1 MATELGLGTVHVFNS
16 ESSYNTNKTNVKSN
30 DIALVKIDNLAISG
44 YVSSGGV
51 KLQPIHIDD
60 NKMTLIMDTPQG
72 RGDIVLQRAYTSFDG
87 LYVIANTDNR
97 DGLWGFFISSAEI
110 SRRISIAKQNNNS
123 WMFFNGIIWWSLYTS
138 STTTTFKTYD
148 ENCYIEKIYG
158 VTF

>member
-44 YVSSGGV
+44 YVSSGGI

-60 NKMTLIMDTPQG
+60 NKMTLIMDTPHG
-72 RGDIVLQRAYTSFDG
+72 TGDIVLSRAYTSFDG
-87 LYVIANTDNR
+87 LYLIMSTDAR
-97 DGLWGFFISSAEI
+97 DELYGFFISSAEI
-110 SRRISIAKQNNNS
+110 SRRIAAAKQNNKS
-123 WMFFNGIIWWSLYTS
+123 WMLSTGVLWWACSNA
-138 STTTTFKTYD
+138 STTTTFKAYD
-148 ENCYIEKIYG
+148 EICYIEKIYG